1 MRKLIFTVALLAFA
15 AFSQA
20 EELKL
25 NIDGMTCE
33 VGCVKKVKDTLTK
46 VKGVTDKNVEL
57 GKATVNYDAK
67 KTSKETIVAAI
78 EKAGFKV
85 K

>member
-1 MRKLIFTVALLAFA
+1 MRKLICTSVVLAFA
-15 AFSQA
+15 ALAQA

-25 NIDGMTCE
+25 NIEGMTRE
-33 VGCVKKVKDTLTK
+33 VGCVKKVRDTLTR
-46 VKGVTDKNVEL
+46 VKGVTDKKVEL
-57 GKATVNYDAK
+57 GKATVNYDTK

>member
-1 MRKLIFTVALLAFA
+1 MRKLICASVVLAFA
-15 AFSQA
+15 AVAQA
-20 EELKL
+20 EQLKL
-25 NIDGMTCE
+25 NIEGMTCE
-33 VGCVKKVKDTLTK
+33 VGCVKKVRDTLTK
-46 VKGVTDKNVEL
+46 VKGVTDKKVEL
-57 GKATVNYDAK
+57 GKATVNYDEK

>member
-1 MRKLIFTVALLAFA
+1 MRNLICASVVLAFA
-15 AFSQA
+15 AVAQA

-25 NIDGMTCE
+25 NIEGMTCE
-33 VGCVKKVKDTLTK
+33 VGCVKKVRDTLTK
-46 VKGVTDKNVEL
+46 VKGVTEKKVEL
-57 GKATVNYDAK
+57 GKATVNYDEK
-67 KTSKETIVAAI
+67 KTDRKTIVAAI

>member
-1 MRKLIFTVALLAFA
+1 MRKLICASVVLAFA
-15 AFSQA
+15 AISQA

-33 VGCVKKVKDTLTK
+33 VGCVKKVRDTLTK
-46 VKGVTDKNVEL
+46 VKGVTDKKVEI
-57 GKATVNYDAK
+57 GKATVTYDEK
-67 KTSKETIVAAI
+67 KTSKKTIVTAV

>member
-1 MRKLIFTVALLAFA
+1 MRKLICASVVLAFA
-15 AFSQA
+15 AALQA

-25 NIDGMTCE
+25 NIEGMICE
-33 VGCVKKVKDTLTK
+33 VGCVNKVRDSLTK
-46 VKGVTDKNVEL
+46 IKGVTDKKVEL
-57 GKATVNYDAK
+57 GKATVEYDAK
-67 KTSKETIVAAI
+67 KTNKETIVAAI

>member
-1 MRKLIFTVALLAFA
+1 MRKLICASVVLAFA
-15 AFSQA
+15 AVSQA

-33 VGCVKKVKDTLTK
+33 VGCVKKVRDTLTK
-46 VKGVTDKNVEL
+46 VKGVNDKKVEL
-57 GKATVNYDAK
+57 GKATIDYDAK

>member
-1 MRKLIFTVALLAFA
+1 MRKLICASVVLAFA
-15 AFSQA
+15 AIAHA

-25 NIDGMTCE
+25 KIDGMTCE
-33 VGCVKKVKDTLTK
+33 VGCVKKVRDTLTK
-46 VKGVTDKNVEL
+46 VKGVTDKKVEL

-67 KTSKETIVAAI
+67 KTSKNAIVAAI